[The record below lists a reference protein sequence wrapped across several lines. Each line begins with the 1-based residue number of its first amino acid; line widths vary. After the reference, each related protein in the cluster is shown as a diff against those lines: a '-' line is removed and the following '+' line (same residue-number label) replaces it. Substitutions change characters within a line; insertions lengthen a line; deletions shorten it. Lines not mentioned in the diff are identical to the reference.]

1 MIEILEDF
9 TGGIAETTLVKDD
22 DDSQEHLF
30 RMITEDIETW
40 SLIPAIVSV
49 SHILI

>member
-9 TGGIAETTLVKDD
+9 TGGIGETTLVKDD
-22 DDSQEHLF
+22 DDSQEELF
-30 RMITEDIETW
+30 RTITEDIENK

-49 SHILI
+49 SHI